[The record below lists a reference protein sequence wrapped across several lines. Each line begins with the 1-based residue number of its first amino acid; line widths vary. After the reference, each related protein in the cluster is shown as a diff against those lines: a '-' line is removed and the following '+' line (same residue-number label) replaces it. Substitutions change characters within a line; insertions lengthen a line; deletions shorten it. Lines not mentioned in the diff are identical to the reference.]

1 MGIIYEEKDQQNLL
15 GGKPVRVNRYKDGEA
30 LVYNKLKEHWQAETI
45 VGTGATGGDVLL
57 ATTYDEAATT
67 GILICSQYDPTA

>member
-1 MGIIYEEKDQQNLL
+1 MAIIYKEEKTGLL
-15 GGKPVRVNRYKDGEA
+15 GGKPVRINRYKDGEA